1 MTYLLITTG
10 LAALLAV
17 LLVLVLR
24 RQRAL
29 RRRIY
34 LMSEAIRCGD
44 YTFRLSEKGMLPGQR
59 DIVRT
64 LNAINQRVGEAI
76 SRSEVKSWERLM
88 RTLTHE
94 IMNATAP
101 ISSISQAMMRR
112 ADVRG
117 TPLEEGVQA
126 IHSAAQHLGTLVA
139 NYRHLTLSQRPH
151 MRRVEVMALMAQMKA
166 LYPNMQWQIQGQ
178 AELAVYTDPELLRQV
193 VVNIVKNAAEAQAQR
208 IGIEVVRPSST
219 TDAAR
224 LHIFVSN
231 DGTPIAPESQAALF
245 VPFFTTKAAGSG
257 IGLSLSR
264 QIMVQLGG
272 DITLAATPRPPYITT
287 FQINLP
293 LGQA

>member
-1 MTYLLITTG
+1 
-10 LAALLAV
+10 
-17 LLVLVLR
+17 
-24 RQRAL
+24 
-29 RRRIY
+29 
-34 LMSEAIRCGD
+34 MSEAIRCGD

-94 IMNATAP
+94 IVNATAP

-117 TPLEEGVQA
+117 TSLEEGVQA

-151 MRRVEVMALMAQMKA
+151 MRRVEVIALMVQVKA